1 MNIIANRKIFY
12 AISISLVL
20 MSAAS
25 LFVWGLKPGI
35 DFTGGSILEV
45 DFATERPDME
55 KIKRNIG
62 SLEIG
67 NVVYQPTGERGL
79 ILRFKD
85 VTEDQHQAILNILS
99 EGKMPMED
107 VLVEK
112 RFDSIGP
119 IMGRELARRA
129 YVAIAL
135 VSFMII
141 VFIAWVFRKVSR
153 PVSSWKYGLSAV
165 VALIHDITIP
175 TGIFAALGH
184 FRNVEIDSLFVT
196 ALLTI
201 LGFSIH
207 DTIVVFDRTRE
218 NLKKGLGKK
227 FEETVEISLKQ
238 VMGRS
243 LKTSFAIVMVLSALF
258 FFGGDTTK
266 YFSLAML
273 LGIIFGTYSS
283 LFIASP
289 LLVTWNSFKEKS
301 AKKRK

>member
-1 MNIIANRKIFY
+1 
-12 AISISLVL
+12 
-20 MSAAS
+20 
-25 LFVWGLKPGI
+25 
-35 DFTGGSILEV
+35 
-45 DFATERPDME
+45 
-55 KIKRNIG
+55 
-62 SLEIG
+62 
-67 NVVYQPTGERGL
+67 
-79 ILRFKD
+79 
-85 VTEDQHQAILNILS
+85 
-99 EGKMPMED
+99 
-107 VLVEK
+107 
-112 RFDSIGP
+112 
-119 IMGRELARRA
+119 
-129 YVAIAL
+129 
-135 VSFMII
+135 
-141 VFIAWVFRKVSR
+141 
-153 PVSSWKYGLSAV
+153 
-165 VALIHDITIP
+165 
-175 TGIFAALGH
+175 
-184 FRNVEIDSLFVT
+184 
-196 ALLTI
+196 